1 MITATATLGGSI
13 TATAQLQSQQT
24 GSCPNN
30 ETTVNTV
37 AYATAPSGTPID
49 VDVENTANAGVGAL
63 VGGKW
68 QIDDSQ
74 AQVNGVNTETIP
86 ATVTHDQQIHDSAG
100 SDVGTAANPS
110 VVSDTT
116 IRNQAN
122 DWSDTEVAQGTFT
135 LPYLRVVDS
144 DGSNNDTVDY
154 KPVAD
159 GAAFTCTPAD
169 YGTRILSVLRRE
181 YCMGALCGFS
191 LVYIED
197 EFASNGSAVIRVR
210 RSSDNAEQDFTP
222 TEITD
227 GTLTT
232 FTGAGDGFI
241 VKFYDQTRNYFELF
255 NTSAAQQAKLV
266 DTGVLNTDT
275 QGNAVAITT
284 STNGYEIGANGSN
297 SSRLTLFSPN
307 GAFWMVGTKNNS
319 TSISRAIS
327 AAGNPA
333 VGIADTTSNPND
345 VNTGTPNTYVNGSA
359 LADQN
364 RDTLQTAIN
373 NVEHIL
379 LMTNCEW
386 TDSGNWRTSQGIL
399 AFQAYPVGSQISEF
413 VLGKMDWDTVTLR
426 NLIFTDRNSYYGYY

>member
-1 MITATATLGGSI
+1 
-13 TATAQLQSQQT
+13 
-24 GSCPNN
+24 
-30 ETTVNTV
+30 
-37 AYATAPSGTPID
+37 
-49 VDVENTANAGVGAL
+49 
-63 VGGKW
+63 
-68 QIDDSQ
+68 
-74 AQVNGVNTETIP
+74 
-86 ATVTHDQQIHDSAG
+86 
-100 SDVGTAANPS
+100 
-110 VVSDTT
+110 
-116 IRNQAN
+116 
-122 DWSDTEVAQGTFT
+122 
-135 LPYLRVVDS
+135 
-144 DGSNNDTVDY
+144 
-154 KPVAD
+154 
-159 GAAFTCTPAD
+159 
-169 YGTRILSVLRRE
+169 
-181 YCMGALCGFS
+181 MGALCGFS

-275 QGNAVAITT
+275 QGNPVAITT

>member
-49 VDVENTANAGVGAL
+49 VDVENTASAGVGAL

-68 QIDDSQ
+68 QIADSQ

-100 SDVGTAANPS
+100 ADVGTAANPS

-122 DWSDTEVAQGTFT
+122 DWNDTEVAQGTFT

-197 EFASNGSAVIRVR
+197 EFASNGSA
-210 RSSDNAEQDFTP
+210 
-222 TEITD
+222 
-227 GTLTT
+227 
-232 FTGAGDGFI
+232 
-241 VKFYDQTRNYFELF
+241 
-255 NTSAAQQAKLV
+255 
-266 DTGVLNTDT
+266 
-275 QGNAVAITT
+275 
-284 STNGYEIGANGSN
+284 
-297 SSRLTLFSPN
+297 
-307 GAFWMVGTKNNS
+307 
-319 TSISRAIS
+319 
-327 AAGNPA
+327 
-333 VGIADTTSNPND
+333 
-345 VNTGTPNTYVNGSA
+345 
-359 LADQN
+359 
-364 RDTLQTAIN
+364 
-373 NVEHIL
+373 
-379 LMTNCEW
+379 
-386 TDSGNWRTSQGIL
+386 
-399 AFQAYPVGSQISEF
+399 
-413 VLGKMDWDTVTLR
+413 
-426 NLIFTDRNSYYGYY
+426 

>member
-1 MITATATLGGSI
+1 LF
-13 TATAQLQSQQT
+13 
-24 GSCPNN
+24 
-30 ETTVNTV
+30 
-37 AYATAPSGTPID
+37 PSHDRAGT
-49 VDVENTANAGVGAL
+49 
-63 VGGKW
+63 
-68 QIDDSQ
+68 
-74 AQVNGVNTETIP
+74 
-86 ATVTHDQQIHDSAG
+86 
-100 SDVGTAANPS
+100 DVGTAANPS

-373 NVEHIL
+373 NVKHIL
-379 LMTNCEW
+379 W
-386 TDSGNWRTSQGIL
+386 S
-399 AFQAYPVGSQISEF
+399 
-413 VLGKMDWDTVTLR
+413 
-426 NLIFTDRNSYYGYY
+426 